1 MFTTEVRQTACFK
14 AVSYLM
20 HLPNMTGQQRMI
32 NPPWY
37 LILPLLLF
45 KKSVFALLLFLIFY
59 TVRFHHMSLIFLILT
74 KRIFLEIL
82 LKIHN
87 HFNYSNY
94 KIQFTV

>member
-1 MFTTEVRQTACFK
+1 MFRHYMFTTEVRQTTCFK

-45 KKSVFALLLFLIFY
+45 KKSVFALLLFCIF
-59 TVRFHHMSLIFLILT
+59 FLT
-74 KRIFLEIL
+74 FDFLHCTFSPHVIDF
-82 LKIHN
+82 
-87 HFNYSNY
+87 FNIDKKNFS
-94 KIQFTV
+94 